1 MKTKLLIA
9 VMAIATLSSCKKD
22 KEEDKAASPI
32 LNTVPEFFL
41 EAEEGNYGTTA
52 PEFRKV
58 AGTSER
64 VIQPQDL
71 DFHSKI
77 DNQLWVV
84 NRGNNSQGG
93 TTVTIFNPGKS
104 DQSTEFRKDQNSW
117 HFMAFPASMAFSP
130 TNGNFATTANILDA
144 NRNGGS
150 FTGPS
155 LWSGDLSI
163 YAMPSGGNGSHL
175 DMLHGSPYSMGIA
188 AEKDN
193 IFWVYDGF
201 NEHLVRYDFAADHGP
216 GNSDHDDGRIHRYT
230 DIGLK
235 RDASYP
241 HHMVLDEN
249 NEWLY
254 IADGPNQRIF
264 RVNIKTGAKVR
275 DMALVNELLAQH
287 WEINGAKVEVL
298 FDKNLKKPCG
308 IEIVGNRLF
317 VTDNETGEII
327 AYDVESKKEIGRVD
341 TGNSGLT
348 GIVFGNDKLWFANQT
363 TNAIYVIE
371 PK

>member
-1 MKTKLLIA
+1 MKIKLLIA
-9 VMAIATLSSCKKD
+9 IAAISTLASCKKD
-22 KEEDKAASPI
+22 KDEDNASPKV
-32 LNTVPEFFL
+32 NTVPEFFL
-41 EAEEGNYGTTA
+41 EAEAGSYGSTA
-52 PEFRKV
+52 PEFRKI
-58 AGTSER
+58 AGMTER

-71 DFHSKI
+71 DFHSQI
-77 DNQLWVV
+77 DNQIWVI
-84 NRGNNSQGG
+84 NRGNDAQGG

-104 DQSTEFRKDQNSW
+104 DQTTEFRKDQNSW
-117 HFMAFPASMAFSP
+117 HFMAFPSGIAFSP
-130 TNGNFATTANILDA
+130 TNNTFATTANILDA

-155 LWSGDLSI
+155 LWSGDLNV

-188 AEKDN
+188 AETDN

-201 NEHLVRYDFAADHGP
+201 NGHLVRYDFVDDHGP
-216 GNSDHDDGRIHRYT
+216 GNDDHSDARVHRYT

-235 RDASYP
+235 REGTYP
-241 HHMVLDEN
+241 HHMVLDDN
-249 NEWLY
+249 KEWLY
-254 IADGPNQRIF
+254 VADGPNGRIF

-275 DMALVNELLAQH
+275 DMQLINELLAQH
-287 WEINGAKVEVL
+287 WEVNGAKVEVL

-327 AYDVESKKEIGRVD
+327 AYNVETKEEVGRVN
-341 TGNSGLT
+341 TGDAGIT
-348 GIVFGNDKLWFANQT
+348 GIVHGQGKLWYSNQT
-363 TNAIYVIE
+363 TSGIYVVE